1 LSFSYNNNDSGLYI
15 NPYIME
21 PRKRNVSTIL
31 LSIGKDSTMFAIIPL
46 SIGNRI
52 YIYMFRK
59 LGGEDKE
66 KKRGVKEKG
75 RSISSL
81 FILIAYLP

>member
-1 LSFSYNNNDSGLYI
+1 
-15 NPYIME
+15 
-21 PRKRNVSTIL
+21 
-31 LSIGKDSTMFAIIPL
+31 
-46 SIGNRI
+46 
-52 YIYMFRK
+52 MFRK